1 MPLRI
6 RIALFF
12 AAASAVVLVA
22 GGFAFIDQLSSGIQ
36 HTIDS
41 TLTTRAADI
50 ANAVAQQGADPSA
63 VLEASSR
70 APLPLG
76 GSAAQVL
83 DQQGNVLSASN
94 ASTVPMVSAA
104 TIKLAEH
111 ETQRF
116 SSGTRH
122 RQRYIVVTVENR
134 GEPLAIVVRSELEGS
149 DQAID
154 RAERLLVFG
163 GAPLVLLAGL
173 AGWLLAGAA
182 LRPVERMRS
191 QVASLTEDEL
201 GPSLDVPGTHD
212 EIAALATTMNDLLGR
227 VRRARARER
236 RFVAEAGHEL
246 RTPLAI
252 LRGELELA
260 NRPGRKVDDLR
271 EALRIAED
279 EAQRLGRLAEDLL
292 LLAGTDAGA
301 MPVHAR
307 STNLMQVVER
317 AVAGVRSRAVEL
329 GISLTITGGYDRQV
343 EVDPDRL
350 RQALDNLLDNALR
363 HAPAGTEVEVAVEV
377 RGGSVACIVRDEG
390 PGFPTD
396 FVDRALDRFAKSS
409 SPHSGGAG
417 LGLSV
422 VRAVALAHGG
432 DAWVANRADRG
443 AEAGFTFPRG
453 GSTGA
458 VSTDQM

>member
-12 AAASAVVLVA
+12 AAASAVVLAV
-22 GGFAFIDQLSSGIQ
+22 GGYAFIGQLSSGIQ

-41 TLTTRAADI
+41 TLTTRAANI
-50 ANAVAQQGADPSA
+50 ANAVTQQGADPTG
-63 VLEASSR
+63 VLEASRR

-83 DQQGNVLSASN
+83 DQRGNVLSASN
-94 ASTVPMVSAA
+94 ASKVPMVSTD
-104 TIKLAEH
+104 TIKLAEQG
-111 ETQRF
+111 TLQF
-116 SSGTRH
+116 SSGTKH
-122 RQRYIVVTVENR
+122 RQRYIVVSVQHR

-149 DQAID
+149 DEAID

-163 GAPLVLLAGL
+163 GVPLVLLAGL

-201 GPSLDVPGTHD
+201 GPSLDVPRTHD

-227 VRRARARER
+227 VRRARQRER

-260 NRPGRKVDDLR
+260 NRPGRNVDDLR

-307 STNLMQVVER
+307 PTDLMQLVER
-317 AVAGVRSRAVEL
+317 AVTGVRSRAVEV
-329 GISLTITGGYDRQV
+329 GVSLTITGGCDGEV
-343 EVDPDRL
+343 GVDPDRI

-363 HAPAGTEVEVAVEV
+363 HAPAGTGVEVAVEV
-377 RGGSVACIVRDEG
+377 LGSSVACVVRDEG
-390 PGFPTD
+390 PGFPPE
-396 FVDRALDRFAKSS
+396 FVERALDRFAKSTS
-409 SPHSGGAG
+409 QGGGGAG

-432 DAWVANRADRG
+432 EAWVANRPDRG
-443 AEAGFTFPRG
+443 AEAGFAVPR
-453 GSTGA
+453 A
-458 VSTDQM
+458 AATDTPPGDSM